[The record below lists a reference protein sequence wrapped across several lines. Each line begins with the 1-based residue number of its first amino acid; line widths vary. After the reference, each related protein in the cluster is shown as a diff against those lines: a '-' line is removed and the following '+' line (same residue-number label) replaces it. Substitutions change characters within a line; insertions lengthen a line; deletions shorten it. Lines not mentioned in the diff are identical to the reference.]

1 MKAKYFCAHCA
12 GDNVFVD
19 AYVSLNDPDHVRTF
33 GQFFCDDC
41 DGECDIEKEGDAA

>member
-1 MKAKYFCAHCA
+1 MKTTYVCAHC
-12 GDNVFVD
+12 GGTNVFVD

-41 DGECDIEKEGDAA
+41 DGECDVTELEEAA